1 MSRRVVSSFI
11 AKTIFKL
18 RKAMRNGRE
27 DAKDVASPTAKGVY
41 VTQIL
46 QFTQILR
53 LRRLDST

>member
-1 MSRRVVSSFI
+1 
-11 AKTIFKL
+11 
-18 RKAMRNGRE
+18 MRNGRE